1 MSLNNQVLDKPI
13 SAELPYVEANLT
25 YLVPTAEKPVNYT
38 YEPPAGIPRT
48 NATYQTH
55 KLPIYNA
62 RSISENI
69 SLERE
74 GFALTGHH
82 TNVRNFY
89 DEDEVRRVY
98 YPEAEQLLKEVTG
111 GTKVVIFDHTLRNA
125 GQSKPGENNI
135 KEPAKRVHNDF
146 TAKSGYTRARL
157 ELAAQGIDDID
168 TLLKQRFAI
177 INVWRAMSTTGYA
190 YAQPIQESPLA
201 VCDAQSIAITDL
213 VAGDLVYRVDAKR
226 LVARHRVGETY
237 GVTYNSKHKWFYFP
251 QMHRDEALFIKC
263 FDSAEEG
270 YARFAAH
277 TAFEDPTS
285 PANAPPR
292 ESIELRTFV
301 FYPA

>member
-1 MSLNNQVLDKPI
+1 MSLNNQVLDRPI
-13 SAELPYVEANLT
+13 SQELPSVEANLS
-25 YLVPTAEKPVNYT
+25 YLVPMAEKPVNYT
-38 YEPPAGIPRT
+38 YEPPTGIPRT

-69 SLERE
+69 SLDRE
-74 GFALTGHH
+74 GFAFTGHN

-98 YPEAEQLLKEVTG
+98 YLEAEQLLKEVTG
-111 GTKVVIFDHTLRNA
+111 ATKVIIFDHTLRNA
-125 GQSKPGENNI
+125 GNSKPGENNI

-157 ELAAQGIDDID
+157 ELAAQGIDNDDIE

-177 INVWRAMSTTGYA
+177 INVWRAI
-190 YAQPIQESPLA
+190 AQPIQESPLA
-201 VCDAQSIAITDL
+201 LCDAQSIAPTDL
-213 VAGDLVYRVDAKR
+213 VAGDLVYRD
-226 LVARHRVGETY
+226 RVGETY
-237 GVTYNSKHKWFYFP
+237 GVTYNSQHKWFYFP
-251 QMHRDEALFIKC
+251 QMHRNEAVFIKC
-263 FDSAEEG
+263 FDSAEDG

-292 ESIELRTFV
+292 ESIELRTLV

>member
-1 MSLNNQVLDKPI
+1 MSLNNQVIDRAI
-13 SAELPYVEANLT
+13 SQELPSVEANLS
-25 YLVPTAEKPVNYT
+25 YLIPMAEKPVNYT
-38 YEPPAGIPRT
+38 YEPPTRIPRT

-55 KLPIYNA
+55 RLPIYNA
-62 RSISENI
+62 RSISDNI
-69 SLERE
+69 SLDRE
-74 GFALTGHH
+74 GFSFTGHN
-82 TNVRNFY
+82 TNVCDFY

-111 GTKVVIFDHTLRNA
+111 ATKVVIFDHTLRNA
-125 GQSKPGENNI
+125 GNSKPGENNI

-157 ELAAQGIDDID
+157 ELATQGIDDID
-168 TLLKQRFAI
+168 ALLKQRFAI
-177 INVWRAMSTTGYA
+177 INVWRAI
-190 YAQPIQESPLA
+190 AQPIQESPLA

-213 VAGDLVYRVDAKR
+213 VAGDLVYRDR
-226 LVARHRVGETY
+226 IGETY
-237 GVTYNSKHKWFYFP
+237 GVTYNPQHKWFYFP

-270 YARFAAH
+270 HARFAAH

>member
-1 MSLNNQVLDKPI
+1 MSLNNQVLDRPI
-13 SAELPYVEANLT
+13 SQELPSVEANLT
-25 YLVPTAEKPVNYT
+25 YLVPMAEKPVNYT
-38 YEPPAGIPRT
+38 YEPPTGIPRT

-69 SLERE
+69 SLDRE
-74 GFALTGHH
+74 GFAFTGHN

-89 DEDEVRRVY
+89 DEDEIRRVY

-125 GQSKPGENNI
+125 GQSKPGENDI

-157 ELAAQGIDDID
+157 ELAARGIDDDDID

-177 INVWRAMSTTGYA
+177 INVWRAI
-190 YAQPIQESPLA
+190 AQPIQESPLA
-201 VCDAQSIAITDL
+201 LCDAQSIAPTDL
-213 VAGDLVYRVDAKR
+213 VAGDLVYRD
-226 LVARHRVGETY
+226 RVGETY
-237 GVTYNSKHKWFYFP
+237 GVTYNSEHKWFYFP
-251 QMHRDEALFIKC
+251 QMHRNEAVFIKC
-263 FDSAEEG
+263 FDSAEDG

-292 ESIELRTFV
+292 ESIELRTLV